1 VRGRPLSGLFFLVCA
16 VGSATALGLAVH
28 EARSTDAVV
37 ADVRSTVRSG
47 LATRAVVDVR
57 NTTQA
62 HQCAA
67 IRVVARDRTGSDL
80 ATAPATRVELAPGAR
95 ATTTATLQLT
105 AKDYAE
111 RLTLV
116 RAVVGRCG

>member
-1 VRGRPLSGLFFLVCA
+1 VRGRAISLLFFLVCA
-16 VGSATALGLAVH
+16 AGSAAALGLAVH

-37 ADVRSTVRSG
+37 AHVRSTTRSG

-62 HQCAA
+62 PQCAA
-67 IRVVARDRTGSDL
+67 IRVVARDRAGSDL
-80 ATAPATRVELAPGAR
+80 ATGPVARLEIAPGGR
-95 ATTTATLQLT
+95 VTTTATLELT